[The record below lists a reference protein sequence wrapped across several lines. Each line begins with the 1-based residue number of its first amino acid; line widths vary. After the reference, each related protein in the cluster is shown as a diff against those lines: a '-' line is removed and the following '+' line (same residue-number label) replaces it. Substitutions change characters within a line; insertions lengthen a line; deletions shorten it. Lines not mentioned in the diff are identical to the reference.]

1 MESYKAAFKDLV
13 DQLTTYAESIE
24 EQNVVLKQA
33 LRDLLNEDDI
43 KELPAYQLLKNTYEP
58 YLATADVSASL
69 SKSKSKS
76 KSKANASA
84 TATPPA
90 VFTDPLHAPPGARFS
105 SKNKASENIR
115 RPIIYGATNSAT
127 EDSKPSSSD
136 HYSDQ
141 MPDMDSCLL
150 GAPPP
155 KTKAPP
161 PKINAASST
170 SLTTKREIRVS
181 PKEGEAVYQVEIQGK
196 KYLRYNDNFY
206 DVESK
211 QRVKTIAELKLGQTE
226 SPIEL
231 EPVPEYPDYYWS
243 QANSDT
249 AYILVNGEIA
259 QAVGTYENG
268 ELALWS

>member
-58 YLATADVSASL
+58 YLATADVSSSL
-69 SKSKSKS
+69 TKSKS
-76 KSKANASA
+76 KSKANAAA

-105 SKNKASENIR
+105 SKSKASENIR
-115 RPIIYGATNSAT
+115 RPIISGATNSAT

-161 PKINAASST
+161 TTLAATSKT

>member
-13 DQLTTYAESIE
+13 EQCANYTESIE
-24 EQNVVLKQA
+24 EQNGVLKQA

-58 YLATADVSASL
+58 FLATSTVTVTSA
-69 SKSKSKS
+69 KGKG
-76 KSKANASA
+76 KAKDAA
-84 TATPPA
+84 TTAA
-90 VFTDPLHAPPGARFS
+90 GGSGVFTDPLHAPPGARFS
-105 SKNKASENIR
+105 SKSKVSENIR
-115 RPIIYGATNSAT
+115 RPILSST
-127 EDSKPSSSD
+127 EGHNPPVAE

-155 KTKAPP
+155 KTKVPTP
-161 PKINAASST
+161 TPVPSSVA
-170 SLTTKREIRVS
+170 KREIRVS

-211 QRVKTIAELKLGQTE
+211 QRVKTISELKLGQTE

-231 EPVPEYPDYYWS
+231 EPVPDYQDYYWS
-243 QANSDT
+243 KSSSDT